1 MSLVTVAASSY
12 GGHVEFPGEA
22 DGARDAST
30 SPGSPRGTQYQQDH
44 TPREARRAPRA
55 RPHGGTDRSLGNP
68 TPLDVVATALADAF
82 LAADAWDADHL
93 TAAGYD
99 VVGLERAYVGLAVR
113 AALETYPRPPVGAP
127 RQLAA
132 VLAGSPPL
140 VRLHDARR
148 DRRPVRVLLRR
159 AVAVQAVPTV
169 SSRLLVDTLPEL
181 ARELD
186 VTVGRLLWL
195 ADTRGWNRRPG
206 PSSPLHH
213 HRHEWVR
220 RPGRTPRL
228 LEKPMDLLRRTQRT
242 VLDELLA
249 VLPVHDAAH
258 GFVLGR
264 SVVTG
269 AAVHVG
275 QPVVVSADLTTF
287 FASVRAQSVYG
298 VFRSAGFAE
307 PLAHVLTGLCTHR
320 VPVHVLTAMPAGGDA
335 DERGALRRVLAE
347 PHLPQGAPT
356 SPALANTVLRHLDAR
371 LAGWAAS
378 VGAAYTRYADDLT
391 FSGGG
396 ELARRPDAFLRGVER
411 IVSDQGYRLNA
422 RKTRVRRAAVR
433 QSVTGVVVNERT
445 APGRREVDRLHAVL
459 HNCVVH
465 GPASQDRGGHADF
478 RAHLL
483 GRIGWVAQVHP
494 ARALR
499 LREEFDRIA
508 W

>member
-1 MSLVTVAASSY
+1 M
-12 GGHVEFPGEA
+12 
-22 DGARDAST
+22 
-30 SPGSPRGTQYQQDH
+30 
-44 TPREARRAPRA
+44 
-55 RPHGGTDRSLGNP
+55 
-68 TPLDVVATALADAF
+68 VATALADAF
-82 LAADAWDADHL
+82 LASGGWDADHL

-140 VRLHDARR
+140 VRLHDSRR

-195 ADTRGWNRRPG
+195 ADTRGWNRRSG
-206 PSSPLHH
+206 PSGPLHH
-213 HRHEWVR
+213 HHHEWVR

-242 VLDELLA
+242 VLDELLV

-258 GFVLGR
+258 GFVPGR

-269 AAVHVG
+269 AAAHVG
-275 QPVVVSADLTTF
+275 QQIVVSADLTSF
-287 FASVRAQSVYG
+287 FASVRARSVYG

-320 VPVHVLTAMPAGGDA
+320 VPPHVLTAMPPGGDP
-335 DERGALRRVLAE
+335 DERAALRRVLAE
-347 PHLPQGAPT
+347 SHLPQGSST
-356 SPALANTVLRHLDAR
+356 SPALANSVLRHLDAR

-391 FSGGG
+391 FSGGAQ
-396 ELARRPDAFLRGVER
+396 LARRPDAFLRGVQR
-411 IVSDQGYRLNA
+411 IVTDQGYRLNA
-422 RKTRVRRAAVR
+422 RKTRVRRAGVR

-494 ARALR
+494 ARAVR
-499 LREEFDRIA
+499 LREEFARII